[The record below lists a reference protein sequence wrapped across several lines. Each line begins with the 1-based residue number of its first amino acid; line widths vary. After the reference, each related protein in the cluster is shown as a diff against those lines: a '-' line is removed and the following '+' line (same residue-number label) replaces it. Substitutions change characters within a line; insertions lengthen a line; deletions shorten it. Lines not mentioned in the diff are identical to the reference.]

1 MAGDD
6 DDVAEEETQTP
17 ASTDRASGEQ
27 GKALERVTDVGED
40 SATAH
45 LSTNAQRVQEA
56 LQRLL
61 ASEQERA
68 KGVLARE
75 KECAAVKVE
84 PTDVDVVALELEL
97 DRKIAERKLREHGGS
112 LQETLRADVF

>member
-17 ASTDRASGEQ
+17 ASADRASGEQ
-27 GKALERVTDVGED
+27 GKALERVTDVVD
-40 SATAH
+40 DNATAN
-45 LSTNAQRVQEA
+45 LSTNAKTVQEA

-68 KGVLARE
+68 KSVLARE

-84 PTDVDVVALELEL
+84 PTDVDIVALELEV
-97 DRKIAERKLREHGGS
+97 DRKAAERKLREHGGN
-112 LQETLRADVF
+112 LQETLRAHVF